1 MMDITKNVL
10 AVEDF
15 VIQIAM
21 DKNDKSKK
29 IKLTTFMLINK
40 TTNSISLDL
49 LMRNIYVSRSV

>member
-10 AVEDF
+10 VVEDF

>member
-10 AVEDF
+10 VVEDF

-29 IKLTTFMLINK
+29 IKLTTFILINK